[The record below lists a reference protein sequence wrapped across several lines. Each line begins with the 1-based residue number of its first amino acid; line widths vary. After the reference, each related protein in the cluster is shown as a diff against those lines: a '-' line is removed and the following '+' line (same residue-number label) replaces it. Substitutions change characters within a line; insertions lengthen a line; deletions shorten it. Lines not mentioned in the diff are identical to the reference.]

1 MSCAPRPSSQ
11 SSIVRRYFL
20 AKHLLIPLDGRTRQ
34 SNNFD
39 FIRLSMASLV
49 LWSHSFALWYG
60 TEGQE
65 PLSLALNG
73 NCNSGNVGV
82 MVFFIVS
89 GFLVMESFISTK
101 SVKHF
106 MAKRIRRIYPG
117 YLVAISICVFVVIP
131 LYSSIYDLS
140 PPEVA
145 KTIGANLLL
154 RNYFPPSNVFTA
166 NPTVGSINGSLW
178 SIPFEFWCYI
188 GLAFLGAMA
197 LLNRR
202 LFLAG
207 LMVRAKIQCA
217 VARRRVW
224 RTRSAAVA

>member
-1 MSCAPRPSSQ
+1 M
-11 SSIVRRYFL
+11 

-89 GFLVMESFISTK
+89 GFL
-101 SVKHF
+101 
-106 MAKRIRRIYPG
+106 KRIPVILKHSLHGRNSWRI
-117 YLVAISICVFVVIP
+117 LE
-131 LYSSIYDLS
+131 D
-140 PPEVA
+140 
-145 KTIGANLLL
+145 
-154 RNYFPPSNVFTA
+154 
-166 NPTVGSINGSLW
+166 
-178 SIPFEFWCYI
+178 
-188 GLAFLGAMA
+188 
-197 LLNRR
+197 
-202 LFLAG
+202 
-207 LMVRAKIQCA
+207 
-217 VARRRVW
+217 
-224 RTRSAAVA
+224 